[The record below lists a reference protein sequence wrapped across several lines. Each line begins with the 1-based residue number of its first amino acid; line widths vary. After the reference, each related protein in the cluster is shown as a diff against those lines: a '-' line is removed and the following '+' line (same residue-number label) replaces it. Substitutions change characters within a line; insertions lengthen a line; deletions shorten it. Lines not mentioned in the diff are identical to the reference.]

1 MLIRSTDTTAANS
14 PELKATGGPAAERS
28 AIFRSAA
35 RHSRNV
41 RFLKIALPALAVA
54 MAALFVFQ
62 SYRSTPAAI
71 EIKADA
77 SAVSEGKLVMSNPTL
92 KGFTEDNQPY
102 SMSALRAVQDIA
114 NETILQL
121 EGIAATVPINAKSS
135 ATIDAPRGVFDR
147 TTNMLDINSEI
158 NIRTSDGAVARLNSA
173 RIDMAAGRMSTDKP
187 VEIRFKDASINS
199 DALTVEQNGKLVVF
213 EKRVRVHIVPPK
225 ADAASQ

>member
-62 SYRSTPAAI
+62 SYRSTPSAI

-92 KGFTEDNQPY
+92 KG
-102 SMSALRAVQDIA
+102 SR
-114 NETILQL
+114 
-121 EGIAATVPINAKSS
+121 
-135 ATIDAPRGVFDR
+135 R
-147 TTNMLDINSEI
+147 TTSL
-158 NIRTSDGAVARLNSA
+158 IR
-173 RIDMAAGRMSTDKP
+173 
-187 VEIRFKDASINS
+187 
-199 DALTVEQNGKLVVF
+199 
-213 EKRVRVHIVPPK
+213 
-225 ADAASQ
+225 